1 MTHSEFDVFDELLN
15 PRTPRA
21 ALQPEDISESQ
32 TVSLPPLL
40 KLWLLRILIPLGG
53 HLRFVREHGF
63 DNEQLAEVLDCFDLC
78 QQSPFEA
85 AEARLR
91 LRRAYHELNAQATD
105 FTVPELLQ
113 QNVARLA
120 ELVGLT
126 TVDCRILE
134 LVALLH
140 HERIF
145 DDAADQLGPLNTG
158 RVIHSLSVLLDLPD
172 HEIRQ
177 ALDPRAALSRSGL
190 VMVDRN
196 GSYLLK
202 GKLELLSASFADHLI
217 TEASDPV
224 SLLRETIVPA
234 SPAELTLADYPHLA
248 DALKLL
254 QTYLTTVLRTQQRGV
269 NIFFYGAAGTGKSQ
283 LARVLAASLQQPLY
297 EIASEDEQ
305 GDPVD
310 AMRRLRAYRAAQ
322 SVFAR
327 QPVLLVFD
335 EIEDV
340 FNDNLQGA
348 GMKGTAQSRKAWVN
362 RMLEDNPAP
371 AFWISN
377 ASQLDPAF
385 IRRFDMVLEIP
396 VPPERLRQQIVQ
408 QSCGDRLDAA
418 QVKRLAASPALAPAI
433 IRRAARVVRTID
445 DQLPVAQQ
453 GHAIERLVSST
464 LQAQGY
470 GRIRRD
476 HPNALPEYYD
486 LAYLNTDQPIERIA
500 EGLARHEAGRLCLY
514 GAPGTGKTAFAR
526 WLAEHLDKPLLVKRG
541 SDLLSRWVGGTE
553 QNLAEAFAEADD
565 DQAILLIDEVDSFLQ
580 NREQAQHNWEVSA
593 VNELLTQM
601 EGFGG
606 ILVAS
611 TNRMDDLDPA
621 ALRRF
626 DLKLRFDYLKT
637 PQVEQLF
644 AVTAQHLGFDA
655 QQISEEMRL
664 RLSRLN
670 NLAAGDFAV
679 VVRQAK
685 FNPVESVGQLVE
697 WLEQESRLKVI
708 RKPNIGFRSN

>member
-1 MTHSEFDVFDELLN
+1 MTNSEFDVLDELFN

-21 ALQPEDISESQ
+21 ALQPDELTDLH
-32 TVSLPPLL
+32 TVPVSPLIQ
-40 KLWLLRILIPLGG
+40 LWLLRILIPLGG

-63 DNEQLAEVLDCFDLC
+63 DNEQLAEVLGCFDLC
-78 QQSPFEA
+78 QQSPFDA
-85 AEARLR
+85 VEARQR
-91 LRRAYHELNAQATD
+91 LRQAYYTLNPQAAQLQP
-105 FTVPELLQ
+105 PELLQ

-126 TVDCRILE
+126 PVDCKILE

-172 HEIRQ
+172 SEIRQ

-196 GSYLLK
+196 GSFLLK

-217 TEASDPV
+217 TESSDPV
-224 SLLRETIVPA
+224 SLLRETLIPA
-234 SPAELTLADYPHLA
+234 SPAELSLADYPHLA
-248 DALKLL
+248 DSLNLL
-254 QTYLTTVLRTQQRGV
+254 RTYLAQVLSTKQHGV
-269 NIFFYGAAGTGKSQ
+269 NIFLYGVAGTGKSQ
-283 LARVLAASLQQPLY
+283 LARVLAASLDQPLY

-385 IRRFDMVLEIP
+385 IRRFDMVLEVP
-396 VPPERLRQQIVQ
+396 VPPERLRQQIVTQ
-408 QSCGDRLDAA
+408 TCGEQLDAA
-418 QVKRLAASPALAPAI
+418 QIKRLAASPALAPAI
-433 IRRAARVVRTID
+433 IRRAARVVQTLD
-445 DQLPVAQQ
+445 HQLPVDQQ
-453 GHAIERLVSST
+453 GQAIERLVSAT

-470 GRIRRD
+470 GRIRR
-476 HPNALPEYYD
+476 HNPNALPEYYD

-500 EGLARHEAGRLCLY
+500 DGLAQHDAGRLCLY

-526 WLAEHLDKPLLVKRG
+526 WLAERLDKPLLVKRG

-565 DQAILLIDEVDSFLQ
+565 DQAVLLIDEVDSFLQ

-626 DLKLRFDYLKT
+626 DLKLRFDYLKPT
-637 PQVEQLF
+637 QVEQLF

-655 QQISEEMRL
+655 QALSDAMRL
-664 RLSRLN
+664 RLSRLS

-685 FNPVESVGQLVE
+685 FNPVTAVDQLVE
-697 WLEQESRLKVI
+697 WLEQESRLKVL
-708 RKPNIGFRSN
+708 RKANIGFRAS